1 MMRFTAVRAIESLV
15 VLAGMSFVVYALI
28 GLMPGDPIDIMLA
41 GDPNMTP
48 ADRERLRELFGL
60 HLPIYERYWN
70 WLTAALGGDFG
81 FSRTFNRPVLDVMAP
96 NLGRT
101 ALLMGASFI
110 LSIAIAIPLGLAAAV
125 RQRRL
130 ADYGINLFCFA
141 GKSVPPFWL
150 ALMLILVFAVDLN
163 WFPAGGIETVGN
175 SGFVDRLRH
184 LVLPVTCL
192 TLLNLASVARLMRA
206 ETIAAMRQDYVRTA
220 RAKGLAEGRV
230 IWGHAL
236 RNALN
241 PVITVI
247 ALGRPVPAASPS
259 TCAVTGRRGS
269 ETASTVA
276 ATAEKDAAEARA
288 AALRTEAT
296 AQAEAEKVRAE
307 GRAAAFSVDAA
318 GQTALNEA
326 TNVLSPG
333 QTAYM
338 LKTAMLQALPAI
350 IAAASKPM
358 EQIDKIS
365 IVDARGLH
373 AEAGASDGN
382 GGSSNLADAAVAAAA
397 PT

>member
-1 MMRFTAVRAIESLV
+1 MMRFTALRAIESLV

-48 ADRERLRELFGL
+48 EDRERLRQHFGL
-60 HLPIYERYWN
+60 HLPIWERYWN
-70 WLTAALGGDFG
+70 WLAAALGGDLG
-81 FSRTFNRPVLDVMAP
+81 FSRTFNRPVLEVMAP

-101 ALLMGASFI
+101 ALLMGASFV
-110 LSIAIAIPLGLAAAV
+110 LSVAIAIPLGLLAAV

-163 WFPAGGIETVGN
+163 WFPAGGIETVGA

-241 PVITVI
+241 PVVTVI
-247 ALGRPVPAASPS
+247 ALEFGTLFSGALITETVFAYPGMGKMIYDAILGNDYNLALVGLLFATLLVLAGNLAADL
-259 TCAVTGRRGS
+259 GY
-269 ETASTVA
+269 
-276 ATAEKDAAEARA
+276 
-288 AALRTEAT
+288 AALDPR
-296 AQAEAEKVRAE
+296 
-307 GRAAAFSVDAA
+307 
-318 GQTALNEA
+318 
-326 TNVLSPG
+326 
-333 QTAYM
+333 
-338 LKTAMLQALPAI
+338 
-350 IAAASKPM
+350 
-358 EQIDKIS
+358 IS
-365 IVDARGLH
+365 YK
-373 AEAGASDGN
+373 
-382 GGSSNLADAAVAAAA
+382 
-397 PT
+397 